1 MNGRVG
7 LWRKLS
13 TEELMLLNCGAG
25 EDSWDP
31 LDCKGI
37 QPVHP
42 KGDQSWVFIGRTNAD
57 AEAPILCITDAMNWL
72 LGKDPD
78 ARKDWRQ
85 EEQGTTQDDM
95 VGWHHWL
102 DGHEFEQALGV
113 GDGLGSLVCW
123 SQGGCKESD
132 TTKWLNWTEAALSEM
147 ALKWHL
153 LSHLLI

>member
-1 MNGRVG
+1 MWE
-7 LWRKLS
+7 LDWRKLRV
-13 TEELMLLNCGAG
+13 EELMLLNCGAG

-57 AEAPILCITDAMNWL
+57 AEAPILCITDALNWL

-113 GDGLGSLVCW
+113 GDGLGSLVCC